1 MQSDCEMSSE
11 PLSDAELETLS
22 GVLKTFGGKDAMNVE
37 QMDGFLAALTC
48 GPVDISPHEAAERNR
63 HSLGRGE
70 MTLRRPLPAAYWS
83 EVACSSAARPGQA
96 TCLCGGRNRG

>member
-48 GPVDISPHEAAERNR
+48 F
-63 HSLGRGE
+63 
-70 MTLRRPLPAAYWS
+70 
-83 EVACSSAARPGQA
+83 AAR
-96 TCLCGGRNRG
+96 GG